1 MSFQEKNIAVSLVN
15 FSLILV
21 FYLFRLWQL
30 IQSARFEEAQIFRLW
45 MLILVA
51 AIVVTIVATIL
62 TQIGAGIIEG
72 IKTKAKPVIEEITDE
87 RDKLIDLKGT
97 KTTYTLSSIGTFL
110 AMLTFALGQP
120 PLVMF
125 SLLIGVGLLA
135 QIIGDAVRLYFYRR
149 GV

>member
-15 FSLILV
+15 FSLILS

-30 IQSARFEEAQIFRLW
+30 IGSDRFEPNQIFRLW
-45 MLILVA
+45 VIIIVA
-51 AIVVTIVATIL
+51 AIVVTIVAIIL
-62 TQIGAGIIEG
+62 TQIGAGIIEA
-72 IKTKAKPVIEEITDE
+72 IKTKTVPVIEDITDE

-125 SLLIGVGLLA
+125 TLLILVGLLA
-135 QIIGDAVRLYFYRR
+135 QIVGDIVRLYFYRR

>member
-1 MSFQEKNIAVSLVN
+1 MSFQEKNIAVSFVN
-15 FSLILV
+15 FSLILL

-30 IQSARFEEAQIFRLW
+30 IGSERFVPNQVFRLW
-45 MLILVA
+45 LIIIVA
-51 AIVVTIVATIL
+51 SIVVTIVATIL
-62 TQIGAGIIEG
+62 THIGAGIVEA
-72 IKTKAKPVIEEITDE
+72 IKTKAKPVIEDITDE

-97 KTTYTLSSIGTFL
+97 KTTYTFSSIGTFI

-125 SLLIGVGLLA
+125 TLLILFGLLA
-135 QIIGDAVRLYFYRR
+135 QIVGDGVRLYFYRR

>member
-15 FSLILV
+15 FSLILS

-30 IQSARFEEAQIFRLW
+30 IRSDRFEPNQIFRLW
-45 MLILVA
+45 VIIIVA

-62 TQIGAGIIEG
+62 TQIGAGIIEA
-72 IKTKAKPVIEEITDE
+72 IKTKTVPVIEDITDE

-125 SLLIGVGLLA
+125 TLLILVGLLA
-135 QIIGDAVRLYFYRR
+135 QIVGDIVRLYFYRR

>member
-30 IQSARFEEAQIFRLW
+30 IGSARFEEAQIFRLW

-125 SLLIGVGLLA
+125 TLLIGVGLLA
-135 QIIGDAVRLYFYRR
+135 QIIGDGVRLYFYRR

>member
-15 FSLILV
+15 FSLILS

-30 IQSARFEEAQIFRLW
+30 IRSDRFEPNQIFRLW
-45 MLILVA
+45 VIIIVA

-62 TQIGAGIIEG
+62 TQIGAGIIEA
-72 IKTKAKPVIEEITDE
+72 IKTKTVPVIEDITDE

-97 KTTYTLSSIGTFL
+97 KTTYTLSSFGTFL

-125 SLLIGVGLLA
+125 TLLILVGLLA
-135 QIIGDAVRLYFYRR
+135 QIVGDIVRLYFYRR

>member
-45 MLILVA
+45 TIIIVA
-51 AIVVTIVATIL
+51 SIVVTIVATIL
-62 TQIGAGIIEG
+62 THIGAGIIEG
-72 IKTKAKPVIEEITDE
+72 IKTKAKPVMENITDE

-97 KTTYTLSSIGTFL
+97 KTTYALSSIGTFL

-125 SLLIGVGLLA
+125 TLLIGLGLLA
-135 QIIGDAVRLYFYRR
+135 QIVGDAVRLYFYRW

>member
-30 IQSARFEEAQIFRLW
+30 IQSARFEEAQLFRLW
-45 MLILVA
+45 TIIIVA
-51 AIVVTIVATIL
+51 SIVVTIVATIL
-62 TQIGAGIIEG
+62 THIGAGIIEG
-72 IKTKAKPVIEEITDE
+72 IKTKAKPVMENITDE

-97 KTTYTLSSIGTFL
+97 KTTYAFSSIGTFL

-125 SLLIGVGLLA
+125 TLLIGFGLLA
-135 QIIGDAVRLYFYRR
+135 QIIGDAVRLYFYRW

>member
-15 FSLILV
+15 FSLILS

-30 IQSARFEEAQIFRLW
+30 IQSERFEPNQIFRLW
-45 MLILVA
+45 VIIIVA

-62 TQIGAGIIEG
+62 TQIGAGIIEA
-72 IKTKAKPVIEEITDE
+72 IKTKTVPVIEDITDE

-125 SLLIGVGLLA
+125 TLLILVGLLA
-135 QIIGDAVRLYFYRR
+135 QIVGDIVRLYFYRR

>member
-15 FSLILV
+15 FCLILV

-30 IQSARFEEAQIFRLW
+30 IASERFEPNQIFRLW
-45 MLILVA
+45 VIIIVA
-51 AIVVTIVATIL
+51 SIVVTIVATIVAH
-62 TQIGAGIIEG
+62 IGAGIVEA
-72 IKTKAKPVIEEITDE
+72 IKTKAKPVMESITDE

-125 SLLIGVGLLA
+125 TLLILVGLLA
-135 QIIGDAVRLYFYRR
+135 QIVGDIVRLYFYRR

>member
-15 FSLILV
+15 FCLILV

-30 IQSARFEEAQIFRLW
+30 IGSERFEPNQIFRLW
-45 MLILVA
+45 VIIIVA
-51 AIVVTIVATIL
+51 SIVVTIVATIL
-62 TQIGAGIIEG
+62 AHIGAGIVEA
-72 IKTKAKPVIEEITDE
+72 IKTKAKPVIESITDE

-125 SLLIGVGLLA
+125 TLLILFGLLA
-135 QIIGDAVRLYFYRR
+135 QIVGDIVRLYFYRR

>member
-1 MSFQEKNIAVSLVN
+1 VSFQEKNIAVSLVN
-15 FSLILV
+15 FCLILV

-30 IQSARFEEAQIFRLW
+30 IASERFEPNQIFRLW
-45 MLILVA
+45 VIIIVA
-51 AIVVTIVATIL
+51 SIVVTIVATIL
-62 TQIGAGIIEG
+62 AHIGAGIVEA
-72 IKTKAKPVIEEITDE
+72 IKTKAKPVMESITDE

-125 SLLIGVGLLA
+125 TLLILVGLLA
-135 QIIGDAVRLYFYRR
+135 QIVGDIVRLYFYRR

>member
-15 FSLILV
+15 FSLILS

-30 IQSARFEEAQIFRLW
+30 IQSERFEPNQIFRLW
-45 MLILVA
+45 VIIIVA

-62 TQIGAGIIEG
+62 TQIGAGIIEA
-72 IKTKAKPVIEEITDE
+72 IKTKAVPVIEDITDE

-97 KTTYTLSSIGTFL
+97 KTTYTLSSLGTFL

-125 SLLIGVGLLA
+125 TLLILVGLLA
-135 QIIGDAVRLYFYRR
+135 QIVGDIVRLYFYRR

>member
-45 MLILVA
+45 MIILVA

-135 QIIGDAVRLYFYRR
+135 QIVGDAVRLYFYRR